1 MAAPTTTDI
10 NGDRSVMLFTW
21 TLTTADHT
29 GDPISWTDWTDR
41 SVQMAGTWG
50 GATAVLEGANVATYL
65 SITDPQGNAISKT
78 ADALE
83 ACTEITRFVRPRLS
97 AVGAGAS
104 IVVNLLCRKGC

>member
-1 MAAPTTTDI
+1 MAVPTTTDI

-29 GDPISWTDWTDR
+29 GDPVAWADWADR
-41 SVQMAGTWG
+41 SVQMTGTWG

-83 ACTEITRFVRPRLS
+83 ACTEVTRYVRPRLS
-97 AVGAGAS
+97 VVGAGAT
-104 IVVNLLCRKGC
+104 VVVTLLARRS